1 MELTMNRKSLIL
13 PVAAAVCF
21 LAPVSTVFAQ
31 QNSDNVWATKPAKVK
46 APKTV
51 KFTVSNQTKAPV
63 SLAAGD
69 QQMTIAP
76 GASQNLK
83 AVSGTKITTTSD
95 SSLGASG
102 TVVAQVT
109 DTMEGST
116 VNVR

>member
-1 MELTMNRKSLIL
+1 MNRKSLIL

-31 QNSDNVWATKPAKVK
+31 QDANIWAPKAAKVK

-51 KFTVSNQTKAPV
+51 KLTVSNQTKAPV
-63 SLAAGD
+63 TLAAGD

-76 GASQNLK
+76 GASQSLK
-83 AVSGTKITTTSD
+83 AASGTKITTTSD

>member
-1 MELTMNRKSLIL
+1 MMNRKSFFL

-21 LAPVSTVFAQ
+21 LVPAATVVAQ
-31 QNSDNVWATKPAKVK
+31 TADTTTKTAKVK
-46 APKTV
+46 APKQI
-51 KFTVSNQTKAPV
+51 KFTVINKTNAPV
-63 SLAAGD
+63 TLQAAD
-69 QQMTIAP
+69 QQVTIAP

-83 AVSGTKITTTSD
+83 AASGTKLTTTSD

>member
-1 MELTMNRKSLIL
+1 MNRKTFFL
-13 PVAAAVCF
+13 PVAAAICF
-21 LAPVSTVFAQ
+21 LVPASTVIAQ
-31 QNSDNVWATKPAKVK
+31 QSNDNPWPTKPAKVK
-46 APKTV
+46 APKTI
-51 KFTVSNQTKAPV
+51 KFTVANKTSAPV

-69 QQMTIAP
+69 QQVTIAP
-76 GASQNLK
+76 GASQSLK
-83 AVSGTKITTTSD
+83 AASGTKLTTTSD